1 MSLNI
6 CDWAYVLEAGRL
18 VLSGSREE
26 MTSNPRV
33 AEACLGRKPSCSDLM
48 NRRPNSVHDN
58 KLEQFAILVGT
69 PAMLRQV
76 GPVGRACIA
85 SPWKCCLC
93 LSIRIMWAARAAVL
107 IFCLA

>member
-33 AEACLGRKPSCSDLM
+33 AEAYLGR
-48 NRRPNSVHDN
+48 N
-58 KLEQFAILVGT
+58 
-69 PAMLRQV
+69 QV
-76 GPVGRACIA
+76 VATG
-85 SPWKCCLC
+85 
-93 LSIRIMWAARAAVL
+93 
-107 IFCLA
+107 